1 MNQSSSQKLLKR
13 GQNTPKTLKTTVFSS
28 KSLYFEAQ
36 NIYNLTKKGWYA
48 EQLMEYN
55 ELNRSIK
62 ILGRKSCKKGLL
74 RAKFA
79 KNGQKWPTKP
89 TLGL

>member
-36 NIYNLTKKGWYA
+36 NIYNLTKNDWYI
-48 EQLMEYN
+48 EFLMEYN
-55 ELNRSIK
+55 QLSRSIR
-62 ILGRKSCKKGLL
+62 ILG
-74 RAKFA
+74 
-79 KNGQKWPTKP
+79 QK
-89 TLGL
+89 

>member
-36 NIYNLTKKGWYA
+36 DIYNLTKKDWYV
-48 EQLMEYN
+48 ERLMEYN
-55 ELNRSIK
+55 QLSRSIR
-62 ILGRKSCKKGLL
+62 ILG
-74 RAKFA
+74 
-79 KNGQKWPTKP
+79 QK
-89 TLGL
+89 

>member
-36 NIYNLTKKGWYA
+36 NNKKSECG
-48 EQLMEYN
+48 EYRTSDI
-55 ELNRSIK
+55 EAMQERSE
-62 ILGRKSCKKGLL
+62 SE
-74 RAKFA
+74 
-79 KNGQKWPTKP
+79 
-89 TLGL
+89 

>member
-36 NIYNLTKKGWYA
+36 NIYNLTKKGWYV
-48 EQLMEYN
+48 ELLIKYNQLS
-55 ELNRSIK
+55 RSIR
-62 ILGRKSCKKGLL
+62 ILG
-74 RAKFA
+74 
-79 KNGQKWPTKP
+79 QK
-89 TLGL
+89 

>member
-36 NIYNLTKKGWYA
+36 NVHNLTKKDWYV
-48 EQLMEYN
+48 EFLMEYN
-55 ELNRSIK
+55 QLSRSIR
-62 ILGRKSCKKGLL
+62 ILG
-74 RAKFA
+74 
-79 KNGQKWPTKP
+79 QK
-89 TLGL
+89 